1 MADSKIS
8 QLPSGSV
15 PTGTNIFPVVQ
26 SGVTNQV
33 TIAQLWTAPTLT
45 GHPTIEGVTSTG
57 ATGTGNMVYA
67 TSPTLVTPILGTPTS
82 GTLTN
87 CTIPVG
93 GVSGL
98 GTGVATAL
106 GIAAGTAGEIG
117 RAHV

>member
-1 MADSKIS
+1 MADLKIS

-67 TSPTLVTPILGTPTS
+67 TSPSVASPTITGHATIEGVTATGATGSGAFVFATSPTLVTP
-82 GTLTN
+82 
-87 CTIPVG
+87 
-93 GVSGL
+93 
-98 GTGVATAL
+98 
-106 GIAAGTAGEIG
+106 EIG